1 MGGTEWAGLCGKARQ
16 HVINHSEGNCNARGE
31 AGEQEEDYEEQLL
44 SCSIMCVMESRPD
57 GRAVSVCEPSA
68 RSCEHTHVPM
78 GYPPITL
85 VMPW

>member
-1 MGGTEWAGLCGKARQ
+1 MSDDLTVTLWRFVSIRLAPVSIRM
-16 HVINHSEGNCNARGE
+16 
-31 AGEQEEDYEEQLL
+31 
-44 SCSIMCVMESRPD
+44 CSLGFPPKHLTYTLCVMESRPD

-85 VMPW
+85 AMPW